1 MPCYLNIG
9 NTHTQILSVR
19 PDGERSLRTVPTD
32 GFDPAALPWAP
43 GDVAAASV
51 VAEQTERLA
60 RAGIRM
66 CTPEAAAGRLDFSA
80 VDPST
85 LGQDRIANAVCVAAN
100 ALLPAVALDFGTCIT
115 AEVVDDGRRFL
126 GGAIF
131 PGRLL
136 ARKALRLYTSKLPEI
151 PLSPEPPP
159 CPGANTG
166 DAIRAGTDAAAI
178 DAVAGF
184 LTRLRA
190 VLGRTPSVIA
200 CGGDR
205 AFFLRAPE
213 LSGMKDG
220 GDDFT
225 LRGLEILFP

>member
-1 MPCYLNIG
+1 MRCYLNIG
-9 NTHTQILSVR
+9 NTPTQILTVGD
-19 PDGERSLRTVPTD
+19 DGARSLRTVPTA
-32 GFDPAALPWAP
+32 GFDPARLDCAAE
-43 GDVAAASV
+43 DVAAACV
-51 VAEQTERLA
+51 VTEQMAALE

-66 CTPEAAAGRLDFSA
+66 ATPAAASHLLDFSE

-85 LGQDRIANAVCVAAN
+85 LGQDRVANAVWLAAK
-100 ALLPAVALDFGTCIT
+100 APLPAVILDFGTCIT
-115 AEVVDDGRRFL
+115 AEVVDARKRFL

-131 PGRLL
+131 PGRTLT
-136 ARKALRLYTSKLPEI
+136 RKALALYTSRLPEV
-151 PLSPEPPP
+151 PLAPEPPP
-159 CPGANTG
+159 CPGTNTA

-184 LTRLRA
+184 LRRLGKT
-190 VLGRTPSVIA
+190 LGSAPSVFA

-205 AFFLRAPE
+205 GFFLSVPE
-213 LSGMKDG
+213 LGGMTDG